1 MNNKFNAPMMILV
14 TAVALMGVG
23 CGNNK
28 MVVAG
33 SNQVVSSGNNNTGT
47 IPTSPDGS
55 TGTDTGTG
63 NTTTYSNE
71 AKFTPVSMN
80 ELNAYVGTRPLNDPQ
95 DIKLKVQL
103 TQVGSTGR
111 YAGSVSLSYT
121 DTGLRYTGTFS
132 TDSGKNASYS
142 GLKDN
147 NTLEAEYNRWFT
159 SGGKSVFTGFFQD
172 QWGAVVL
179 VIDNAV
185 SQGDVSGGGG
195 VIVTG
200 SLYYK
205 NFAQSYAQ
213 QSPYRKCWF
222 IYDGPYNCRA
232 GAVINK
238 SAVYPGDGY
247 KKLGTF
253 SGISKTAA
261 FQ

>member
-1 MNNKFNAPMMILV
+1 MNNKFNAPMMILA

-33 SNQVVSSGNNNTGT
+33 SNQVVNSSGNETGY

-63 NTTTYSNE
+63 STAYSNE
-71 AKFTPVSMN
+71 ATFTPVNMN

-95 DIKLKVQL
+95 NIKIKIQL
-103 TQVGSTGR
+103 AQVESTGR
-111 YAGSVSLSYT
+111 FAGSVSLSYT
-121 DTGLRYTGTFS
+121 DTGMLYTGTFS
-132 TDSGKNASYS
+132 AGSGRNAEYK

-147 NTLEAEYNRWFT
+147 NALEATYNTWFKING
-159 SGGKSVFTGFFQD
+159 SSVFTGFFQD
-172 QWGAVVL
+172 QWGGVVL
-179 VIDNAV
+179 VIDKLTT
-185 SQGDVSGGGG
+185 QGDISGGGG
-195 VIVTG
+195 MVASG

-205 NFAQSYAQ
+205 NFAQSYAT
-213 QSPYRKCWF
+213 QSPYRFCWF

-232 GAVINK
+232 DSVINK
-238 SAVYPGDGY
+238 SSLTPGNGY

-253 SGISKTAA
+253 TGISYTAA